1 MNKAF
6 VINVEI
12 ELVNDVVSTVE
23 ISVVIVGAS
32 LIDISILADR
42 IDALKDAD
50 NSYDGYSTHKDN
62 TTIETVFIVET
73 DSIK

>member
-32 LIDISILADR
+32 LIDISILSNAS
-42 IDALKDAD
+42 L
-50 NSYDGYSTHKDN
+50 STKQFSISLIN
-62 TTIETVFIVET
+62 AVF
-73 DSIK
+73 